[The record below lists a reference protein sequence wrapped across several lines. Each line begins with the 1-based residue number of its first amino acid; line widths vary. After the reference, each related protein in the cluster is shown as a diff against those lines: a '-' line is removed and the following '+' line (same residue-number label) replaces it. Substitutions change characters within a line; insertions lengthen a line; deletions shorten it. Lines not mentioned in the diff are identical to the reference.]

1 MSVRV
6 AFALDPGLES
16 HVDELFGTHLGI
28 IKLPGGVSFEPT
40 EEEGVE
46 FVTLDGVRDADRANR
61 GCQMADGPK
70 HCKLYRA
77 QACNGDGKACL
88 IEDAMSRES

>member
-1 MSVRV
+1 
-6 AFALDPGLES
+6 
-16 HVDELFGTHLGI
+16 
-28 IKLPGGVSFEPT
+28 
-40 EEEGVE
+40 
-46 FVTLDGVRDADRANR
+46 
-61 GCQMADGPK
+61 MADGPR